1 MLIAVN
7 MGPQQATEWAHTLQS
22 TSKFAHL
29 AYGIHFCLVLNQCLY
44 NLEPSSGRGVS
55 QWRHFHRHFSTS
67 KIKLAYLRTMSVQ
80 FISIMTAVLY
90 VLHVSVNN
98 QLTG

>member
-1 MLIAVN
+1 MLLAVD

-44 NLEPSSGRGVS
+44 DLKPPTGRGVS
-55 QWRHFHRHFSTS
+55 QWCHFHRHFSTS
-67 KIKLAYLRTMSVQ
+67 KIKLAFLLK
-80 FISIMTAVLY
+80 IS
-90 VLHVSVNN
+90 
-98 QLTG
+98 LTQ